1 MAAVLHVDPDDD
13 SAAAVA
19 DELKAAGLAPV
30 HRAGSAAEARSVLEE
45 RLVDCVITEYGLPDG
60 SGLELVDRVRETAP
74 DTVCVLYTDSP
85 ADDIPTEGGAQVVD
99 CYFKST
105 TPPERLA
112 SLVAATL
119 ELRSHT
125 AYPLPADEDDRL
137 STLAS
142 LDLDSVGLQAALDRM
157 TELAARHFGLG
168 RASVN
173 LIEADTQTFLAC
185 HGTDWSSTP
194 REDSICTY
202 AILDDDPVT
211 VIEDT
216 TEDPRFAANEG
227 LNELGFRFY
236 AGADVVADGVTV
248 GTLCVY
254 GEEPMGFDEEAREY
268 LALLAEEVGHLLR
281 VHRDLGLADVTEGPA

>member
-13 SAAAVA
+13 SAAVA
-19 DELKAAGLAPV
+19 EALAAAGVAPV
-30 HRAGSAAEARSVLEE
+30 HRAGSAAEARAALDERSVA
-45 RLVDCVITEYGLPDG
+45 CVITECGLPDG
-60 SGLELVDRVRETAP
+60 SGIELVDRVRETAP
-74 DTVCVLYTDSP
+74 DTVCVLYTDTP
-85 ADDIPTEGGAQVVD
+85 ADDIPTEGAAQVVD
-99 CYFKST
+99 TYFKST

-137 STLAS
+137 ATLAS
-142 LDLDSVGLQAALDRM
+142 LDVDSEGLRAALDRL
-157 TELAARHFGLG
+157 TELAARHFGLE

-185 HGTDWSSTP
+185 HGADWSSTP

-202 AILDDDPVT
+202 AIMDDDPVT
-211 VIEDT
+211 VIGDLT
-216 TEDPRFAANEG
+216 DDPRFAANEG
-227 LNELGFRFY
+227 LRELGIRFY

-254 GEEPMGFDEEAREY
+254 GEEPAAFDEEDREY
-268 LALLAEEVGHLLR
+268 LTLLADQVGHLLT
-281 VHRDLGLADVTEGPA
+281 VHRDLELAGPTEGRP